1 MKGDQIVEALKKH
14 EKYVLLLVD
23 EFDELYRVREGNS
36 EVENIVLTRYLT
48 SMSTLGDL
56 MWLGNQK
63 TGRFAVLLCGSS
75 ASCPL
80 LITLNANKNEKYS
93 ILSQGIHEGVGE
105 FSAFHYG
112 NHESGVSLA
121 GSPQLKFRD
130 KLLMK
135 MREKNKKGFEMIQ
148 DDVEGTVN
156 AYKVMETNW
165 IPHFQPLTISEVKSV
180 WIELQCDQQQQL
192 NTTES
197 LEQFQQALII
207 DGLPSSVF
215 PISAAQVFVHP
226 HLDIHRPFIQSAN
239 SILQAEFQALKNE
252 VREHSAKNIADGIA
266 SPVPSGIP
274 DFAGGSFR
282 ESFTETLLQ
291 AAETIGW
298 YARYPAAYQKTTMA
312 IE

>member
-1 MKGDQIVEALKKH
+1 
-14 EKYVLLLVD
+14 
-23 EFDELYRVREGNS
+23 
-36 EVENIVLTRYLT
+36 
-48 SMSTLGDL
+48 
-56 MWLGNQK
+56 
-63 TGRFAVLLCGSS
+63 
-75 ASCPL
+75 
-80 LITLNANKNEKYS
+80 
-93 ILSQGIHEGVGE
+93 
-105 FSAFHYG
+105 
-112 NHESGVSLA
+112 
-121 GSPQLKFRD
+121 
-130 KLLMK
+130 

-197 LEQFQQALII
+197 LEQFQQAL
-207 DGLPSSVF
+207 VF

-252 VREHSAKNIADGIA
+252 
-266 SPVPSGIP
+266 
-274 DFAGGSFR
+274 
-282 ESFTETLLQ
+282 